1 MKEPF
6 RFAEARKELIESVR
20 DNIDF
25 PFFMRVYAQHAGLL
39 RYSAVKNSPFWIPT
53 RDGPWIPAEGTF
65 VESAARASRS
75 FSLGDVASIFP
86 VTGNG
91 LPIEKIRVP
100 VENLSDILLF
110 MGIIVDDTRL
120 QRIQEEFKAFLYI
133 SGDGWFSLQEIV
145 LIASMAKI
153 PV

>member
-53 RDGPWIPAEGTF
+53 RDGPWIP
-65 VESAARASRS
+65 VRNLVLARVV
-75 FSLGDVASIFP
+75 FFFIASI
-86 VTGNG
+86 
-91 LPIEKIRVP
+91 
-100 VENLSDILLF
+100 
-110 MGIIVDDTRL
+110 
-120 QRIQEEFKAFLYI
+120 
-133 SGDGWFSLQEIV
+133 
-145 LIASMAKI
+145 
-153 PV
+153 